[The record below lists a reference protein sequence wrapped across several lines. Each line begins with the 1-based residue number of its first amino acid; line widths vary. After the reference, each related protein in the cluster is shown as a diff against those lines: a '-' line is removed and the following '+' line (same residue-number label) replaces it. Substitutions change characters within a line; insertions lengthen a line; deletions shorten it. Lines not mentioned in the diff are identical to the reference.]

1 MDGSVETEGDIRVDS
16 AMVSQMSDIEKER
29 TMRWDSQNLRG
40 TRSSGGRDGSDEI
53 MWPDFRFP
61 PVNLWNAPPSPQM
74 LNIYHSMWYYT
85 KSNKKYCY

>member
-1 MDGSVETEGDIRVDS
+1 
-16 AMVSQMSDIEKER
+16 
-29 TMRWDSQNLRG
+29 MRWDSQDLRG
-40 TRSSGGRDGSDEI
+40 TGSSGGKDGLDS

-85 KSNKKYCY
+85 KSKEKYCY